1 MIVKKVID
9 RQEVSQICPQMLLIN
24 TESSAFGGMLFAAK
38 RYIQSTQNRNGSTL
52 DLAPKIRD
60 GSLEQTS
67 TIHCI

>member
-1 MIVKKVID
+1 
-9 RQEVSQICPQMLLIN
+9 MLLIN